1 MTQPK
6 EWLAV
11 SLVVLFMLIDSFAK
25 GMIEPD
31 GVLLDK
37 WCLYMSGRTTRDT
50 DTGKDNV
57 DMRMDNCQCRSMHI
71 CDQCSLGG

>member
-11 SLVVLFMLIDSFAK
+11 SLEVLFKLIVSFAK

-31 GVLLDK
+31 GVLLDE
-37 WCLYMSGRTTRDT
+37 WCLYMSGRNTRDT
-50 DTGKDNV
+50 DTGEDNV
-57 DMRMDNCQCRSMHI
+57 DRRTDNCQCKSMHV
-71 CDQCSLGG
+71 CDQCLLGG

>member
-11 SLVVLFMLIDSFAK
+11 SLVVLFMLIVSFAK
-25 GMIEPD
+25 GMTEPD
-31 GVLLDK
+31 GVLLDE
-37 WCLYMSGRTTRDT
+37 WCLYMSGRDTRDT

-57 DMRMDNCQCRSMHI
+57 DKSQCKSMHI
-71 CDQCSLGG
+71 CDQCLLGG